1 MKRVTFLLI
10 CAIFLVSFV
19 SAEIIINQQPKET
32 YNLGERI
39 NIPITLTTS
48 EGIYDFLQ
56 VSLICDGQEQK
67 LPKEEIDLPSN
78 EVIKIEK
85 SIFLITKFI
94 NELTGTCKIK
104 AYLES
109 SIENYVFSNEFK
121 LSNSINVEL
130 ETEQRE
136 FNPEENILVEGKA
149 TKKNG
154 ELVNGFLELTVVT
167 ENNSENKTY
176 QETVNNG
183 FFSLTF
189 SMPKNAKAK
198 QYLVKLNIYEKD
210 PLEEITNKGFV
221 DFNILIRQ
229 IPTSLEI
236 VFENQEVEPGTN
248 LRIKAILHDQT
259 GEKIPSIVIITIKN
273 KDDKI
278 FEQVEKTSN
287 EFLEFPIVYNEVPS
301 EWTVVAVSNKIITE
315 SQFIVIGKEDVKT
328 EIINKT
334 VILTNMGNVPY
345 NKTLLIKIGNKT
357 INLNPYLK
365 IDEVKKY
372 TLTAPEGNYLVE
384 IVADGENK
392 ATKNVALTG
401 NTINIK
407 EASGI
412 MILAKYPLAWIFII
426 FILGF
431 VIFVIFKKGYKKS
444 FLGYITRGKK
454 NKEGAILSEK
464 FSGKSSIVKLK
475 NKAELSL
482 SLKGDKQGASII
494 CLKIKNF
501 DDVKKEE
508 TIKEILQKATDFAE
522 ENKAATYENS
532 EYLFFIFA
540 PATTKTFKNEKKA
553 VEVAQEMEKILTERN
568 KILKKKIDFG
578 ISLNHGEIIAKK
590 DEGILKFMSFG
601 NLITTSKKIS
611 SISDGNVYL
620 SEKIKERLMSDVKTN
635 KHNVQNIDVYTV
647 KEIKHKKEGDKKFIT
662 EFIKRLEG
670 DKEKEEK

>member
-1 MKRVTFLLI
+1 MKKAVFFLI
-10 CAIFLVSFV
+10 CAIFLVSFA
-19 SAEIIINQQPKET
+19 SAEIIINQQPKEI

-39 NIPITLTTS
+39 NIPITLTTA

-56 VSLICDGQEQK
+56 VSLICNGQEQK

-85 SIFLITKFI
+85 SIFLIKKFI
-94 NELTGTCKIK
+94 NGLTGTCKIK

-121 LSNSINVEL
+121 VSNSINVEL

-136 FNPEENILVEGKA
+136 FDPEENILVEGKA
-149 TKKNG
+149 TKENG
-154 ELVNGFLELTVVT
+154 DLVNGFLELIIVT

-176 QETVNNG
+176 QEIVNNG
-183 FFSLTF
+183 FYSLSF
-189 SMPKNAKAK
+189 SMPKDAKAK

-210 PLEEITNKGFV
+210 PLEEVTNKGFV

-229 IPTSLEI
+229 IPTSLEV

-248 LRIKAILHDQT
+248 LRVKAILHDQT
-259 GEKIPSIVIITIKN
+259 GEKIPSIAIITIKN
-273 KDDKI
+273 NNDKI
-278 FEQVEKTSN
+278 FEQVEKTTD
-287 EFLEFPIVYNEVPS
+287 EFLEFPIVYNEAPL
-301 EWTVVAVSNKIITE
+301 EWTIVAVSNKMITE
-315 SQFIVIGKEDVKT
+315 SQFTIIGKEDVKT

-334 VILTNMGNVPY
+334 VILTNTGNVPY
-345 NKTLLIKIGNKT
+345 NETLLIKIGNET
-357 INLNPYLK
+357 INLNPYLE

-384 IVADGENK
+384 IISDGENIT
-392 ATKNVALTG
+392 TKNVALTG
-401 NTINIK
+401 NAINIK
-407 EASGI
+407 EASGV
-412 MILAKYPLAWIFII
+412 LVLVKYPLAWIFII

-431 VIFVIFKKGYKKS
+431 VAFVIFKKGYKKS

-454 NKEGAILSEK
+454 NKEKTIFPEK
-464 FSGKSSIVKLK
+464 FSGKSSIVDSK

-482 SLKGDKQGASII
+482 SIKGEKQKASVIG
-494 CLKIKNF
+494 LKIKNF

-508 TIKEILQKATDFAE
+508 TIKEILQKATNFAE
-522 ENKAATYENS
+522 ENKATTYENS
-532 EYLFFIFA
+532 EYLFFILS

-553 VEVAQEMEKILTERN
+553 VEVAQEIEKILTERN
-568 KILKKKIDFG
+568 RILKKKIDFG

-601 NLITTSKKIS
+601 NLITTAKKIS

-620 SEKIKERLMSDVKTN
+620 SEKIKERLVSDVKTE
-635 KHNVQNIDVYTV
+635 KHNVQGVDVYTV
-647 KEIKHKKEGDKKFIT
+647 KEIKRKTKEHKKFIK
-662 EFIKRLEG
+662 EFIKRLE
-670 DKEKEEK
+670 KK